1 MSFILQIEQP
11 TFEELRMIFNK
22 ILQQSIDKM
31 QENESEECAINIKF
45 KVSLKDCW
53 DDVGEIYKSPRFKY
67 DVSSEFKQKI
77 EAGGE
82 VFGDYQLK
90 FDDLKSC
97 YVMAEVPKRQMKI
110 Y

>member
-1 MSFILQIEQP
+1 MSFLLEIEQP

-31 QENESEECAINIKF
+31 QENESEDCTMNIKF
-45 KVSLKDCW
+45 KIGLKDFYNE
-53 DDVGEIYKSPRFKY
+53 DGEIYKSPRFKY
-67 DVSSEFKQKI
+67 DVSSEFKQKL

-82 VFGDYQLK
+82 IFGNYQLK

-97 YVMAEVPKRQMKI
+97 YVMAEVPTRQIKI